1 VECHDGGANSHASIG
16 RQFRINL
23 ASHTLAN
30 SAQFYLRDKKGKTVF
45 ELTAASTFID
55 VLQKAFSLLTKY
67 RKQKHQFF
75 TEIVEPI
82 YAELA
87 TVVGQYYEV
96 FRNFRDEL
104 EQKNFDEF
112 DQIMRQK
119 KRERETI
126 ILARNKVLGLTAPF
140 LDEQYDVL
148 SKDKF
153 HRFDEMLYDFA
164 RGIKDFFFASDD
176 LGQSGASSLFL
187 FIEDCIA
194 NRRESAKGEILK
206 DIEESLRYMEVAW
219 QHISGAYGELR
230 VYCLAR

>member
-1 VECHDGGANSHASIG
+1 VWSVTTAEPIPRLDRATV
-16 RQFRINL
+16 RINL
-23 ASHTLAN
+23 ASHTPDN
-30 SAQFYLRDKKGKTVF
+30 SAQFHLRDKKGQTVF

-87 TVVGQYYEV
+87 TVVGQYYEF

-140 LDEQYDVL
+140 LDEQSDVL

-153 HRFDEMLYDFA
+153 HRLDVMLFNFA
-164 RGIKDFFFASDD
+164 DGIKDFFFASDAT
-176 LGQSGASSLFL
+176 SGTLASSLFL
-187 FIEDCIA
+187 FIDDCIA
-194 NRRESAKGEILK
+194 NRRESAKREILRE
-206 DIEESLRYMEVAW
+206 IEESLHHMEFAW
-219 QHISGAYGELR
+219 QDISGAYGELR